1 MNKKKLYP
9 IRFAI
14 GAILIYSVLFVI
26 PGIIGIGYSF
36 TDWSAYSDKLNFV
49 GLDNFKVI
57 FSKDENYMKI
67 LGNTLELRL

>member
-26 PGIIGIGYSF
+26 PRNNHMDIHLQIGR
-36 TDWSAYSDKLNFV
+36 L
-49 GLDNFKVI
+49 
-57 FSKDENYMKI
+57 I
-67 LGNTLELRL
+67 LIN